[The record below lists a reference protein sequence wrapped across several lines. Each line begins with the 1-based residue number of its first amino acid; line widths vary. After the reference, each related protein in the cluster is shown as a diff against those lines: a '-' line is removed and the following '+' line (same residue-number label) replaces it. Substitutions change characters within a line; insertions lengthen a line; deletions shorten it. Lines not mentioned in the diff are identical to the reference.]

1 MDYNNNN
8 TVQHNRCA
16 GNHIRVYSRFTNPCG
31 KIHLPATTTG
41 SLPVPDYRHLLVFST
56 LPVPTDIFHPPCP
69 VFIVFQYPASG
80 NKWFSESMSGI
91 LGLDYRCLYP
101 CGCPPAREPDP
112 GYFTDKY
119 PLREINH
126 PAHNASLSKHT
137 YPGYVKTVYILSSG
151 NAPYGCPAARELYP
165 GYSTN
170 KYPLREIKHPAYP
183 HRK

>member
-41 SLPVPDYRHLLVFST
+41 SLPVPDYTGTYRYSPPCRCLLIFST
-56 LPVPTDIFHPPCP
+56 LPAPYLSYSSTLHQEINGSRKACP
-69 VFIVFQYPASG
+69 G
-80 NKWFSESMSGI
+80 N
-91 LGLDYRCLYP
+91 LGYRYLYP
-101 CGCPPAREPDP
+101 CGCPPARESYP

-151 NAPYGCPAARELYP
+151 NAPYGWPAARESYP